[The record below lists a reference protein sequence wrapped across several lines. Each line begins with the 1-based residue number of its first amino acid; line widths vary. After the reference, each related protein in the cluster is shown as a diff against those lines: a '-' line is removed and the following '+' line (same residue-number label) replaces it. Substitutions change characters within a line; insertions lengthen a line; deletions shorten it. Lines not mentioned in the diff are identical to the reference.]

1 MLRNK
6 TTDQRFEENM
16 SILREER
23 IKLYKA
29 YAEATE
35 TVGRLAHTIQLLEN
49 KIEEFCQKY
58 EVIIEPITA
67 FEAGA
72 IQRQTNARL
81 PENYSDELFDVTA
94 FTPLKIYNGT
104 PEGVP
109 LEIQGQQLPINEL
122 NGTPPLGACPIS
134 NLHRCKAGALQ
145 RQTNDWERTPTKSVY
160 DYVGMMTDDRPLTA
174 LEAGHITRDT
184 NALMPDDESDELF
197 ASTM

>member
-6 TTDQRFEENM
+6 TTDQRVEENM

-49 KIEEFCQKY
+49 KIEELCQKY

-72 IQRQTNARL
+72 LQRQTNARL
-81 PENYSDELFDVTA
+81 PENESDELFDVTA
-94 FTPLKIYNGT
+94 F
-104 PEGVP
+104 E
-109 LEIQGQQLPINEL
+109 
-122 NGTPPLGACPIS
+122 
-134 NLHRCKAGALQ
+134 AGALQ

-184 NALMPDDESDELF
+184 NAWMPDDESDELF